1 MVPTRFSTE
10 GLQADWPTQP
20 AGPPP
25 PSASRT
31 AIFRELPFLVFVAFG
46 VALLIK
52 TFLIQAFFI
61 PSASME
67 PTLHGCPGCAGDRVL
82 VNKLAYRFREPQ
94 RGEVIVFIAKHD
106 SEPKSSLRKVYN
118 LFFEGLG
125 VTRPAETDF
134 VKRIIGLPGD
144 RIQVTADGVYIKP
157 PNAPTFRLREPYIFD
172 RAEQGPAQARYVVPE
187 GLYFVMGDNRGNSSD
202 SRSSLG
208 PIKREDIIGRA
219 FVKVWPV
226 PRMGLIQP
234 PCYPQ
239 KDPKVSCS
247 EVKTT
252 SPRTAA
258 VPLGA
263 AIILAVLPAV
273 FRRKSGIPSR

>member
-1 MVPTRFSTE
+1 MVPTRFPIE
-10 GLQADWPTQP
+10 GLQTDWPTQP

-25 PSASRT
+25 PRPSRT
-31 AIFRELPFLVFVAFG
+31 AVFRELPFLVLVAFG

-67 PTLHGCPGCAGDRVL
+67 PTLHGCDGCAGDRVL
-82 VNKLAYRFREPQ
+82 VNKLAYRFREPR
-94 RGEVIVFIAKHD
+94 RGEVIVFIAKRD
-106 SEPKSSLRKVYN
+106 SAKKSTLRKAYD
-118 LFFEGLG
+118 LLFEGLG

-144 RIQVTADGVYIKP
+144 RIQVTEDGAYIKP
-157 PNAPTFRLREPYIFD
+157 PNAPVFRLREPYVFD
-172 RAEQGPAQARYVVPE
+172 KAEQGPAQAKYVVPE
-187 GLYFVMGDNRGNSSD
+187 GRYFVMGDNRGNSSD

-208 PIKREDIIGRA
+208 PIKREDIIGKA

-226 PRMGLIQP
+226 RRISIIQT

-239 KDPKVSCS
+239 KEPRVSCPS
-247 EVKTT
+247 VEAA
-252 SPRTAA
+252 SPGTAA
-258 VPLGA
+258 LPLAAALILGA
-263 AIILAVLPAV
+263 IPAIARREFGPAT
-273 FRRKSGIPSR
+273 R